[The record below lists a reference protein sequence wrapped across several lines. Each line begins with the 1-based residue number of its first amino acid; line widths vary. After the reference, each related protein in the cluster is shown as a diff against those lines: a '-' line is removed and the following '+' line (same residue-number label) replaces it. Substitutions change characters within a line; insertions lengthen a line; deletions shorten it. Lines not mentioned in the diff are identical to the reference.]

1 MKTFQKIKNTGSRL
15 RNSVSDNMSPL
26 LGLLSSEALLKWTES
41 ISKSTATIYDKAM
54 DADYLRS
61 HIGGGN
67 HRMFD
72 GNHDLVGAWQT
83 IRDAAPGD
91 TFVQD
96 AVGYADAIWKDVTT
110 TKGLPFFTW
119 NKENYEVTAQWVADN
134 IPFAT
139 KSWFYD
145 LNSLD
150 IGEIA
155 GASVSGVAAV
165 LMLKKADKERLSEL
179 IGSMGFYGVYA
190 ANPLGLIV
198 AIAVFAIGYRK
209 ALIRHQSITEGTA
222 LAAVS
227 AVVFSLP
234 AGIPV
239 IILFILSIVINN
251 LIRKHVFNSSELRD
265 MFKDSWEKDYSSGW
279 VDKVKIP
286 FMPKKEAWS

>member
-1 MKTFQKIKNTGSRL
+1 MKTFQKIKNSGSRL
-15 RNSVSDNMSPL
+15 KNSVSDNMSPV
-26 LGLLSSEALLKWTES
+26 LGLLSSAALLKWTES

-54 DADYLRS
+54 DGEYLRS

-72 GNHDLVGAWQT
+72 GSHDLVGAWQA

-96 AVGYADAIWKDVTT
+96 AVGYADAILKDGTT

-119 NKENYEVTAQWVADN
+119 DKENYEVTAQWVADN

-139 KSWFYD
+139 KNWFYD
-145 LNSLD
+145 LNSFD

-198 AIAVFAIGYRK
+198 AIAIFAIGYRK

-234 AGIPV
+234 AGIP
-239 IILFILSIVINN
+239 ILILFILSIVLNK
-251 LIRKHVFNSSELRD
+251 LIRKHVFNSSELRE
-265 MFKDSWEKDYSSGW
+265 MFMEFRKKDFGFGWLNIAKGPLVSGL
-279 VDKVKIP
+279 
-286 FMPKKEAWS
+286 KKA